1 LLALNVALLHLFYGS
16 CSFENGFGTFHSSK
30 QEVIHLLLKALNSQL
45 QNTLEDETAIKP
57 NSYRSFFSSKQE
69 TELLIPF
76 FYLDYHD
83 IVLFMEK

>member
-1 LLALNVALLHLFYGS
+1 MDLELF
-16 CSFENGFGTFHSSK
+16 TVVSK
-30 QEVIHLLLKALNSQL
+30 RFIHLLLKALNSQL

-57 NSYRSFFSSKQE
+57 NSYQCFFSSKQE

-76 FYLDYHD
+76 FNLDYHD